1 MDYRISGNFLD
12 QKGIIDKN
20 STRRIGLGA
29 NYNQRLA
36 DDRLSLRFNVR
47 RGTREDD
54 KFVPLGVL
62 SNAANFSPT
71 QSVFDP
77 NSPTGF
83 YNWPGGLTSPDNP
96 LEILDLAQERATTY
110 RSVGNVQGE
119 YSLPWINGL
128 RANLN
133 LGYDITRAKRE
144 ARVAPRFR
152 SRRTSPPGSAPPG
165 PLTK

>member
-1 MDYRISGNFLD
+1 MSGAGSAMDYRISGNFLD

-36 DDRLSLRFNVR
+36 NDRLTLRLNL

-62 SNAANFSPT
+62 SNAAQFGPT

-77 NSPTGF
+77 SSSTGF
-83 YNWPGGLTSPDNP
+83 YNWPGNP
-96 LEILDLAQERATTY
+96 QL
-110 RSVGNVQGE
+110 
-119 YSLPWINGL
+119 
-128 RANLN
+128 
-133 LGYDITRAKRE
+133 
-144 ARVAPRFR
+144 
-152 SRRTSPPGSAPPG
+152 
-165 PLTK
+165 